1 MTEIQYLTRKSIIGQ
16 LGEEKEHPQ
25 VRSPAGNPKLDYSR
39 GLVWNIIGDTA
50 VYMYPDAPGEFF
62 DAQLNP
68 VDDTTAARSG
78 YDVPTLKA
86 QKRRNDRLFKLTAE
100 IDAMARAELEA
111 AKAVVQEDAPPIT
124 EPTVKEINDLA
135 ELAAEHGERA
145 FPVKS

>member
-86 QKRRNDRLFKLTAE
+86 QKRRNDRLFKL
-100 IDAMARAELEA
+100 RAELEA